1 VVYLDHG
8 AYGACPRPVLQRQRD
23 LREHLES
30 HPVEFLGRRL
40 PEALE
45 AAREQVA
52 AYVGVAEP
60 AQLVF
65 LPNTT
70 TAINAVARSAPLGAG
85 DEVVVTDREYGA
97 MLLVWEEVARR
108 TGARIVTARVPV
120 PACDEAELVE
130 AVWAAVSERT
140 RMIFFSHITS
150 ETALVLPV
158 AELCRRAREA
168 GIWSVVDG
176 AHAPGQ
182 IELALDRLGADCY
195 AGNCH
200 KWLCAPK
207 GAAFLYAS
215 GRAEDWL
222 GPPVVSWGWTW
233 ETVDAYQSRFS
244 WSGTDDPTAILSV
257 PEAIRYQHARAWPE
271 LRERCRDLARRTQ
284 TEVLDR
290 FGGRRLAS
298 PDLQAPQMVAFPV
311 PHADPERLQRE
322 LLDRFRIE
330 VPAHRVN
337 GQAVVRLSVQAYT
350 SEEDCG
356 RLIEALT
363 QAATSH

>member
-1 VVYLDHG
+1 
-8 AYGACPRPVLQRQRD
+8 VLERQRE
-23 LREHLES
+23 LRGQLES
-30 HPVEFLGRRL
+30 HPVEFLARRL
-40 PEALE
+40 PESLQAV
-45 AAREQVA
+45 REQVA
-52 AYVGVAEP
+52 VYVGIADP
-60 AQLVF
+60 DQLVF
-65 LPNTT
+65 LANATT
-70 TAINAVARSAPLGAG
+70 GINAVARSAPLERG

-108 TGARIVTARVPV
+108 TGARIVTARVPL
-120 PACDEAELVE
+120 PARDEAELVE
-130 AVWAAVSERT
+130 AVWAPVTERT

-182 IELALDRLGADCY
+182 IELALGHLGADCY

-207 GAAFLYAS
+207 GAGFLYAS
-215 GRAEDWL
+215 SRAQEWL
-222 GPPVVSWGWTW
+222 APPVISWGWTW
-233 ETVDAYQSRFS
+233 ETADAFQSRFS
-244 WSGTDDPTAILSV
+244 WSGTDDPTAVLSV
-257 PEAIRYQHARAWPE
+257 PEAIRYQEARDWPE

-284 TEVLDR
+284 AEALDR
-290 FGGRRLAS
+290 FGGRPLAT

-311 PHADPERLQRE
+311 PHADPERLKRE
-322 LLDRFRIE
+322 LFERFRIE

-337 GQAVVRLSVQAYT
+337 GQTVLRLSVQAYT
-350 SEEDCG
+350 SDEECG
-356 RLIEALT
+356 RLMEALT
-363 QAATSH
+363 ELRTST